1 MQTDYDILIIG
12 GGMVGA
18 SLACA
23 LADVPGAVQWR
34 IGVVE
39 AVAFNHAQQPSYDE
53 RTTGLCYGS
62 RRILEAIGLWDA
74 VAGQA
79 APIKKIHI
87 SDRGHFGFMRL
98 DSADHGAEAFGYVV
112 ENRALGAAMM
122 QRMAAS
128 AHVEVLCP
136 ATLADLSV
144 DLDAARATIKW
155 NDGREQRLSA
165 LLVVIADGQKSVAR
179 ERLGISTTQRHYG
192 QSALVTTVTPE
203 RGHDAT
209 AYERFTAG
217 GPLAVLPMSGQ
228 RCAVVWTRRDT
239 EIESVLAQS
248 DAEFLQALQE
258 SFGARLGKLSA
269 PGARRVYPLALQC
282 ASEIVR
288 PRAVLIGNA
297 AHTLHPIAAQGFN
310 LGLRDAA
317 ALAAVL
323 RETALRHA
331 DPGGSRVLE
340 DYARRRKPDQR
351 SVTRFTDGLVRVFS
365 NDFTPLVL
373 ARNAALIAADI
384 VPALKRAV
392 GRRAMGL
399 ARHTRT
405 RFQPRQ

>member
-1 MQTDYDILIIG
+1 MLYDILIIG

-18 SLACA
+18 SLASA
-23 LADVPGAVQWR
+23 LGASDVKLR

-53 RTTGLCYGS
+53 RTTGLSYGS

-74 VAGQA
+74 VAAQA

-87 SDRGHFGFMRL
+87 SDRGHFGFTRL

-112 ENRALGAAMM
+112 ENRVLGAALM
-122 QRMAAS
+122 QRMASS
-128 AHVEVLCP
+128 ANVELLCP
-136 ATLADLSV
+136 ATLADLCV
-144 DLDAARATIKW
+144 DADAARATIKW
-155 NDGREQRLSA
+155 NDGREQTLNAR
-165 LLVVIADGQKSVAR
+165 LVVIADGQKSVAR

-203 RGHDAT
+203 RGHDHT
-209 AYERFTAG
+209 AYERFTET

-228 RCAVVWTRRDT
+228 RCAVVWTLRDAQ
-239 EIESVLAQS
+239 IESVLAQS
-248 DAEFLQALQE
+248 DTEFLQALQE
-258 SFGARLGKLSA
+258 CFGGRLGKLSA
-269 PGARRVYPLALQC
+269 PGTRRVYPLALQC

-288 PRAVLIGNA
+288 PHAVLIGNA

-310 LGLRDAA
+310 LGLRDAV
-317 ALAAVL
+317 ALAGVV
-323 RETALRHA
+323 RETALRNG
-331 DPGGSRVLE
+331 DPGDSRVLE
-340 DYARRRKPDQR
+340 RYARMRRRDHLG
-351 SVTRFTDGLVRVFS
+351 VTAFTDGLVRVFS

-384 VPALKRAV
+384 VPALKRAI

-405 RFQPRQ
+405 RFQPHS

>member
-23 LADVPGAVQWR
+23 LGDVKLR

-53 RTTGLCYGS
+53 RTTGLSYGS
-62 RRILEAIGLWDA
+62 RRILEGMGLWEA
-74 VAGQA
+74 VAVQA

-87 SDRGHFGFMRL
+87 SDRGHFGFTRL

-112 ENRALGAAMM
+112 ENRVLGAALM
-122 QRMAAS
+122 QRMQSS
-128 AHVEVLCP
+128 ANVELLCP

-144 DLDAARATIKW
+144 DAAAARATIKW
-155 NDGREQRLSA
+155 DDGREQTLHAR
-165 LLVVIADGQKSVAR
+165 LVVVADGQKSVAR
-179 ERLGISTTQRHYG
+179 ERLGIATTQHHYE
-192 QSALVTTVTPE
+192 QSALVTTVATG
-203 RGHDAT
+203 RGHDHT
-209 AYERFTAG
+209 AYERFTAS
-217 GPLAVLPMSGQ
+217 GPLAVLPMSSR
-228 RCAVVWTRRDT
+228 RCAVVWTLRDA

-248 DAEFLQALQE
+248 DTDFLQALQKC
-258 SFGARLGKLSA
+258 FGGRLGKLSA

-317 ALAAVL
+317 ALASVM
-323 RETALRHA
+323 RETALSNG
-331 DPGGSRVLE
+331 DPGDSRVLE
-340 DYARRRKPDQR
+340 EYARMRRRDHK
-351 SVTRFTDGLVRVFS
+351 SVTTFTDGLVRVFS

-384 VPALKRAV
+384 VPALKRAI

-405 RFQPRQ
+405 RFQPHP